1 MEPPKIKEVK
11 VFTLEEFF
19 VSVPPNKSVEISF
32 SSFQRHGTYG
42 HRYYLVLPDLEL
54 LCDNEKCAGYRHF
67 KAITTDILVDDHD
80 SDTRFITY
88 RCKNCERKTK
98 EYAIT
103 LWYKDKISGKGLKFG
118 ERPQFGPNIS
128 SKVIA
133 LIGPDRE
140 YFLSGWRAE
149 NQGMGIGAFAYY
161 RRVVE
166 NQKTRIFNEV
176 IKVAQKINAPA
187 ETVANLQFANKET
200 QFTKAVEAIKVGLPE
215 ILLIDGRN
223 PLTLLHNALSEGIHD
238 LNDAE
243 CLELGRAI
251 RLVLTELAERM
262 SQALKDQA
270 ELSSAVSRLLN
281 K

>member
-1 MEPPKIKEVK
+1 MEPTKLKEVK
-11 VFTLEEFF
+11 IYTLEDFF
-19 VSVPPNKSVEISF
+19 VSVPPNKAVEISF
-32 SSFQRHGTYG
+32 AAYQKHGTYG
-42 HRYYLVLPDLEL
+42 YHYYLILPEIEL
-54 LCDNEKCAGYRHF
+54 YCENEKCTGNRHF
-67 KAITTDILVDDHD
+67 KAINAEFIVDDRD
-80 SDTRFITY
+80 TDTRFITY
-88 RCKNCERKTK
+88 KCKNCERTTK

-103 LWYKDKISGKGLKFG
+103 IWYKDKKSGKAIKFG
-118 ERPQFGPNIS
+118 ENPQFGPNIS
-128 SKVIA
+128 PKVIT

-187 ETVANLQFANKET
+187 ETITNLQIANKET

-238 LNDAE
+238 LNDDD

-270 ELSSAVSRLLN
+270 GLSSAVSRLL
-281 K
+281 KK